1 MDEQQFREE
10 EETELS
16 KQKEPWE
23 DDGKKRSVS
32 ADLFDWAEALV
43 YALAVLVVICAF
55 FVRLSGVEG
64 SSMYPTLH
72 EGDQLLISSFGY
84 GEPERGDIVVL
95 MADGFMDEPLV
106 KRVIALGGDTV
117 EIDGEAGTVYEWPG
131 SV

>member
-55 FVRLSGVEG
+55 LCVFPVWWGLPCIPPFTRG
-64 SSMYPTLH
+64 
-72 EGDQLLISSFGY
+72 ISF
-84 GEPERGDIVVL
+84 
-95 MADGFMDEPLV
+95 
-106 KRVIALGGDTV
+106 
-117 EIDGEAGTVYEWPG
+117 
-131 SV
+131 